1 MESSGVPS
9 SHISSDEN
17 STSSKSS
24 ELLLKLSD
32 VLLKGVIIII
42 SEVPECPQELI
53 QELIQEES
61 IQEETE
67 QVLTKG

>member
-1 MESSGVPS
+1 MEKSGLPF
-9 SHISSDEN
+9 SHIYSDKN

-42 SEVPECPQELI
+42 SEVPECPQEFI
-53 QELIQEES
+53 QEELIQEES
-61 IQEETE
+61 E
-67 QVLTKG
+67 QVLIKG